1 MKKNVE
7 MTRKNERLIDCIPYK
22 ASDGS
27 WYMRLIYGYEDEKGK
42 HEVVFPKVQLP
53 VATATIPFPTRVRLQ
68 GDWPSFISDV
78 CSIPGLDSI
87 PIYEDTWD
95 GAVVRGVKEAA
106 CVFDIVTDPAVQEL
120 TVEEIEKRLG
130 YKVKIVGKEND
141 K

>member
-1 MKKNVE
+1 

-42 HEVVFPKVQLP
+42 HEVVFPKVKLP
-53 VATATIPFPTRVRLQ
+53 IPTEYIPIPASRDFGSCFGLFH
-68 GDWPSFISDV
+68 GGGSYIS
-78 CSIPGLDSI
+78 GLDEI
-87 PIYEDTWD
+87 PVYEDTWH

-106 CVFDIVTDPAVQEL
+106 YAFDIITDPAVQEL

-141 K
+141 T